1 MPRHAVKAHRYEPE
15 HDKIPVWCFAARNQG
30 IRFGCMGDNV
40 MFSEEELGNIFP
52 TISLREARTIP

>member
-1 MPRHAVKAHRYEPE
+1 VKAHRYEPE